1 MKKFN
6 VLFLFTL
13 LMICATSVFGQG
25 RANDI
30 PASRVPAE
38 VKQVL
43 AEYISLLIN
52 AKDLN
57 DCATRFTAV
66 AGGSLVNEDAANI
79 TLRQS
84 VKPYSLK
91 KDFQNVKFYANPIKI
106 TRVNLSSLA
115 GTGFGESAIGGK
127 VYKIWIDKK
136 AGVAGMPAPISI
148 MVPENHPTI
157 KKPKVIG
164 IGSL

>member
-1 MKKFN
+1 MKKKR
-6 VLFLFTL
+6 FLL
-13 LMICATSVFGQG
+13 LLGMLMIVSASVFGQG

-30 PASRVPAE
+30 PVSRLPNE
-38 VKQVL
+38 VKEVL
-43 AEYISLLIN
+43 GKYIALLQTAN
-52 AKDLN
+52 DL
-57 DCATRFTAV
+57 DECATLFTAI
-66 AGGSLVNEDAANI
+66 AGGALVNEDVEDI

-106 TRVNLSSLA
+106 TRVNLSSLS

-127 VYKIWIDKK
+127 VYKIWIGKK

-148 MVPENHPTI
+148 MVPENHPSI
-157 KKPKVIG
+157 KTPKVIG